1 MGHVQNISEP
11 PNTSVSVL
19 VGQARN
25 DLKGPN
31 EAHANEQFE
40 VHDKLLHFDCP
51 IISTPFSVLVGCL
64 ANDDHGFDKHDRI
77 DQEKNAN
84 GYKKPY
90 GFGFDLME
98 KAILFIES
106 WSVGI
111 TILSREFSDEGA
123 EGNEER
129 EDITGD
135 HVHSVSFCIGLTS
148 TEKKTN

>member
-51 IISTPFSVLVGCL
+51 IISTPFSVLIRCL

-77 DQEKNAN
+77 DQEKNAKKK
-84 GYKKPY
+84 KKP
-90 GFGFDLME
+90 
-98 KAILFIES
+98 
-106 WSVGI
+106 
-111 TILSREFSDEGA
+111 
-123 EGNEER
+123 
-129 EDITGD
+129 
-135 HVHSVSFCIGLTS
+135 
-148 TEKKTN
+148 

>member
-1 MGHVQNISEP
+1 
-11 PNTSVSVL
+11 
-19 VGQARN
+19 
-25 DLKGPN
+25 
-31 EAHANEQFE
+31 
-40 VHDKLLHFDCP
+40 
-51 IISTPFSVLVGCL
+51 
-64 ANDDHGFDKHDRI
+64 
-77 DQEKNAN
+77 
-84 GYKKPY
+84 
-90 GFGFDLME
+90 ME

-148 TEKKTN
+148 TEKKIIKDAQSSSKFSTYLSCNIIS